1 MWDSRSLETYKVLI
15 LTNVNFF
22 LKILNFWKT
31 NADIYTVRTKTRY
44 IEMADTQFSFNRPYK
59 PFGLNV
65 KVPEI
70 GEKTLKQAG
79 ETLTNIATGPVDPL
93 FKFLEENETVFNG
106 DITFQIN
113 KMFAQGFTIGSAMR
127 VEDEK
132 TNGMP
137 PSFDMHF

>member
-1 MWDSRSLETYKVLI
+1 MPTYKMFL
-15 LTNVNFF
+15 VNIGYR
-22 LKILNFWKT
+22 K
-31 NADIYTVRTKTRY
+31 
-44 IEMADTQFSFNRPYK
+44 MADAQFSFNRPYK
-59 PFGLNV
+59 PFGMNI

-106 DITFQIN
+106 DLSFKIN
-113 KMFAQGFTIGSAMR
+113 KMFAESFTIGSAMR

>member
-1 MWDSRSLETYKVLI
+1 
-15 LTNVNFF
+15 
-22 LKILNFWKT
+22 
-31 NADIYTVRTKTRY
+31 
-44 IEMADTQFSFNRPYK
+44 MADAQFSFNRPYK
-59 PFGLNV
+59 PFGVNV

-70 GEKTLKQAG
+70 GEKTLQQAG

-106 DITFQIN
+106 DIAFQIN